1 MSLNSHEQRTLR
13 LISRFLVSV
22 RELLTASGKLISF
35 MRQCSLISAGMSRS
49 VTHVIGYL
57 MKFEQLS
64 LLQALQL
71 VQAKRPCASPNSGFM
86 RALAEVELELH
97 GTASL
102 DLDVYVDDRF
112 SSCAAL
118 QLKILSGSKDA

>member
-1 MSLNSHEQRTLR
+1 MLPS
-13 LISRFLVSV
+13 SV
-22 RELLTASGKLISF
+22 F
-35 MRQCSLISAGMSRS
+35 AGMSRS
-49 VTHVIGYL
+49 VTHAIGYL
-57 MKFEQLS
+57 MRSDQLS

-86 RALAEVELELH
+86 RALADVELELH

-112 SSCAAL
+112 SSCAAP

>member
-1 MSLNSHEQRTLR
+1 VKGHYVDVHYLDVRGLEQVE
-13 LISRFLVSV
+13 LVHFFQ
-22 RELLTASGKLISF
+22 LL
-35 MRQCSLISAGMSRS
+35 SAVPAGISRS

-57 MKFEQLS
+57 MRFDQLS

-97 GTASL
+97 GIASL
-102 DLDVYVDDRF
+102 DLNVYSNDRF

-118 QLKILSGSKDA
+118 QLKTACCSMHV

>member
-1 MSLNSHEQRTLR
+1 
-13 LISRFLVSV
+13 
-22 RELLTASGKLISF
+22 
-35 MRQCSLISAGMSRS
+35 MSRS

-57 MKFEQLS
+57 MRSDQLS

-97 GTASL
+97 GIASL
-102 DLDVYVDDRF
+102 NLEVYVDDRF
-112 SSCAAL
+112 ASCAAL
-118 QLKILSGSKDA
+118 QLKTRAVA